1 MELLPEL
8 SAVMEVTVDELL
20 SGCEKD
26 GEELSYS
33 KAGVD
38 IAYTDTIKKEMAK
51 HLETGDKR
59 VLEIGCIRAEKQKII
74 MENKINWQ

>member
-1 MELLPEL
+1 M
-8 SAVMEVTVDELL
+8 DELL